1 MVIGWHGRRGRR
13 HISQSGQQLLVTLVF
28 EIPQSII
35 DHSDQILMINM
46 TDQILV
52 RLVEH
57 AAEVKGIL
65 NSGHITEAYLLAVLK
80 ELSSGT
86 TELYLHPGC
95 LPYDEISRRMP
106 NYRHEQELA
115 ALLSPAVKQRLR
127 ELDIRLCNYRGDE
140 KSYV

>member
-1 MVIGWHGRRGRR
+1 MERLIFGALSAHAVPSLTWHA
-13 HISQSGQQLLVTLVF
+13 IV
-28 EIPQSII
+28 
-35 DHSDQILMINM
+35 
-46 TDQILV
+46 
-52 RLVEH
+52 H

-65 NSGHITEAYLLAVLK
+65 NSGHITEGYLLALLD

-95 LPYDEISRRMP
+95 LPDDEISRRMP